1 MEKVWFIPTAE
12 PPADL
17 VFNESLPEASLRTFS
32 IDTQFGGVDLFALPL
47 PEFEVGMV
55 FSISVAPALDW
66 EFTAP
71 EKPLFLTVSNREFFS
86 GRIHRL
92 TGEKL
97 RKPFSPANR
106 NSLHGRSLAAHICVY
121 RL

>member
-17 VFNESLPEASLRTFS
+17 VFNENLPEASLRTFS
-32 IDTQFGGVDLFALPL
+32 IDAHLTGEELFVLPL
-47 PEFEVGMV
+47 PEFELGMI

-71 EKPLFLTVSNREFFS
+71 ENPIFLTVSNREFFS
-86 GRIHRL
+86 GRSHRPA
-92 TGEKL
+92 GEKL
-97 RKPFSPANR
+97 RKSFSPANR
-106 NSLHGRSLAAHICVY
+106 NSLYGRSLAAHICVY